1 VATAAAS
8 QSRQVSETLATVDQ
22 LVLLAARRALTRA
35 LVVKSRSLV
44 VLEPAQLVALVA
56 LLK

>member
-1 VATAAAS
+1 
-8 QSRQVSETLATVDQ
+8 VDQ
-22 LVLLAARRALTRA
+22 SVLLAARRALTRA
-35 LVVKSRSLV
+35 LVVKSHSLV

>member
-1 VATAAAS
+1 
-8 QSRQVSETLATVDQ
+8 VDQ

>member
-8 QSRQVSETLATVDQ
+8 QSWQVSETLATVDQ
-22 LVLLAARRALTRA
+22 SVLLAARRTLTRA
-35 LVVKSRSLV
+35 LVVKSHSLV